1 MSTFTSGE
9 LRGRRVLVTGG
20 SGFIGRH
27 VVSALSDDGAH
38 VRVVD
43 LQPHPDPEVE
53 IVIGDLAEPEV
64 LDAALEAASTRS
76 STLPQSP
83 RCCAR
88 SSSPS

>member
-1 MSTFTSGE
+1 MSAAASGE
-9 LRGRRVLVTGG
+9 EGESRILVTGG

-27 VVSALSDDGAH
+27 VVAELRAAGAH

-64 LDAALEAASTRS
+64 LDASLEGGSTRS
-76 STLPQSP
+76 STSP
-83 RCCAR
+83 R
-88 SSSPS
+88 SPRF